1 MAKGSHF
8 KRTVT
13 KKNNPFSGGRLGG
26 SSSGSQPVKSMESSR
41 RSDVPRYPNGASLNM
56 DSLSRSSPSSARTD
70 HRTFYDDPISVRQWA
85 AETDPNTAANFAE
98 YGFPEASYAAD
109 VPALNAAPQFPGSL
123 PLSSSGVCHVSF
135 PVTSGFPS
143 DSQSASCAHAGP
155 HGMTPNPRIPPNP
168 ATMAGIDLMK
178 NYDYDTWSYPTP
190 TAEDMAYSTATASY
204 LPYGGGNQ
212 FEPRHLDL
220 PSGMFLPEDEFP
232 KADYPCGSHSV
243 AWSPLLA
250 TDPSGSSSFSRSSY
264 LAMQSSTPLS
274 PVAQEPDW
282 LSTHGF
288 GQEEEHGLY
297 PAFSLGEAF
306 PIPAM
311 CSIAQH
317 DDMSTLRPTRPFQR
331 APASG
336 VDVWTQGECH
346 PPMYPG
352 PSFADLTLPR
362 RSSDVETTTTAR
374 EHPLYQVGPK
384 DDGLYHCPFAGAEDC
399 SHKPEKL
406 KCNYE
411 EAHGM
416 HGHGDKPHLCTY
428 QDCERS
434 IPGNGFPRRWNL
446 YDHMRRVHNHPGQA
460 SSPGSTSPTPSSTSS
475 ICPGQ
480 STLAIRKRRTSC
492 SSKTEAMKKTK
503 SNSSNRTMGGASI
516 QGHQLQSMQLVW
528 HQQKAALNARMAAL
542 DPTDTAALERI
553 NADCAMLQTMAMD
566 IRSQETAQLAH

>member
-1 MAKGSHF
+1 MAKGSHS

-317 DDMSTLRPTRPFQR
+317 DDMR
-331 APASG
+331 
-336 VDVWTQGECH
+336 
-346 PPMYPG
+346 
-352 PSFADLTLPR
+352 
-362 RSSDVETTTTAR
+362 
-374 EHPLYQVGPK
+374 
-384 DDGLYHCPFAGAEDC
+384 
-399 SHKPEKL
+399 
-406 KCNYE
+406 